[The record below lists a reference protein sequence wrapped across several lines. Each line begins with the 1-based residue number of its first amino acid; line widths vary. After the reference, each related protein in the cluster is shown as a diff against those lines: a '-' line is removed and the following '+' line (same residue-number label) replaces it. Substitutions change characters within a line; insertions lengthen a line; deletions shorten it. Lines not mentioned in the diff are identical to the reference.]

1 MGDLMK
7 DDEKKTKKQLLDEL
21 TELRS
26 QNAALKKTTNGNIAS
41 ELIMQEATR
50 YAESIVETVREPLL
64 ILDANLKIIS
74 ANRNFYTT
82 FKVNP
87 ANTIGRF
94 IYDLGNR
101 QWDIPKLRE
110 LLENILPKKE
120 VFNGFEVEHTFHN
133 IGHKIMLLNARQI
146 YRADINSKIILLAIE
161 DITERRSIEEKLLL
175 ATIVESSKDAIIGES
190 LDGII
195 TSWNKGA
202 EEIYGYTKSE
212 IIGKSI
218 SVLVPPEMPNE
229 LTDILSKI
237 KLGEAI
243 KSYETIRRRK
253 DGQNIYVSL
262 SVSAVY
268 DAEGRILGAS
278 TIARDIT
285 ERKQLE
291 NLLKESEMQYR
302 LLFETANDG
311 IVLLEKSEGKIA
323 HINPS
328 VEKMLG
334 YSAKESIGNKLQD
347 VGLII
352 DNGDFQITMK
362 NLNKRGILRYNDVP
376 VKTKSGKQIYA
387 DTYLVDK
394 AKFAQCNIRDIT
406 ERRSKEKEIRLLN
419 EDLEKRI
426 LQRTAQLN
434 EANKELA
441 SFAYSVSHDL
451 RAPLRGIDGW
461 SLALLEEYGDT
472 LDDQGRKYL
481 QRVRT
486 ETQQMG
492 MLIEDLLNLSQITR
506 IEPQLMPIDLTAMAS
521 SIANRLQ
528 EENPQRNI
536 EFIIQP
542 ALRANGDNHLINI
555 VLTNLFDN
563 AVKFTGKQF
572 LPRIE
577 FGKTEVDGG
586 KAFFVRDNGAGFDMA
601 HAPKLFGAFQ
611 RLHKSSEFPG
621 TGIGLATVQ
630 RIIHRHGGRI
640 WANAQID
647 QGATFYFTL

>member
-26 QNAALKKTTNGNIAS
+26 QNAALKKTNGNIAS
-41 ELIMQEATR
+41 ELVMQEATR

-218 SVLVPPEMPNE
+218 SVIVPPRLPDE

-334 YSAKESIGNKLQD
+334 YSAKEVIGNKLQD

-352 DNGDFQITMK
+352 DHGDFQITMK

-492 MLIEDLLNLSQITR
+492 MLIEDLLNLSRITR